1 MKLGLDKMSTGF
13 KIVMGGLL
21 LLVLFF
27 VGYAIYDQIG
37 FRRNYK
43 VVKSEEKDIETR
55 RERTLKDLI
64 EESKAAKLREEKK
77 KEKALD
83 ELIKENK
90 KIDFSKHA
98 RSRNSQNQKSKN
110 HDISEK
116 INMAKREIE
125 NRSDVIEADIAKK
138 SDTISIAI
146 VIPDYSER
154 GAKEIGEACLRL
166 AITFI
171 DKENP
176 GSQYIGYTE
185 FAYLIGVYLQDGTR
199 LAFGAK
205 AESSRALVW

>member
-1 MKLGLDKMSTGF
+1 MKLGLDKMSTSF

-37 FRRNYK
+37 IRRNYK
-43 VVKSEEKDIETR
+43 VVQSEEKDAETQ
-55 RERTLKDLI
+55 RERTLEDLI
-64 EESKAAKLREEKK
+64 EESKAAKLREKKK

-98 RSRNSQNQKSKN
+98 RSRNSKNQKSQN
-110 HDISEK
+110 HDISKK

-125 NRSDVIEADIAKK
+125 NRPDVIEADIAQKV
-138 SDTISIAI
+138 DTISIAI
-146 VIPDYSER
+146 VIPDYSESK
-154 GAKEIGEACLRL
+154 AKVIGEDCLRL

-185 FAYLIGVYLQDGTR
+185 FDYLIGVYLQDGTQLTLGR
-199 LAFGAK
+199 K
-205 AESSRALVW
+205 AASSRAFVW